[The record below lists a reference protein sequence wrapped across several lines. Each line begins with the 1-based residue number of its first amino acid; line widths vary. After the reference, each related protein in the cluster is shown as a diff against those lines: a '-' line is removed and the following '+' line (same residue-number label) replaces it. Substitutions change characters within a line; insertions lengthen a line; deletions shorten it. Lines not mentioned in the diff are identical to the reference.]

1 MTNILKISKIATYLL
16 LTLFLLS
23 SLIYL
28 FFPDLYVSYR
38 TGYSIENIVGYRNGE
53 LERGLVCKEFE
64 FFPREVSRVSG
75 EIFLFSL
82 ITFILSFISVIVYK
96 ILLITKK
103 AQSKNTLR
111 NFLIL
116 SVLFLMFLAV
126 FTSDYNYRYT
136 LTCEQFQE
144 TCDRLRENPENFGRG
159 SIEEFHA
166 RGEFL
171 YCD

>member
-1 MTNILKISKIATYLL
+1 MINILKISKIITYLL

-38 TGYSIENIVGYRNGE
+38 TGYSVENIIGYRNGE
-53 LERGLVCKEFE
+53 IERGLVCKEFE
-64 FFPREVSRVSG
+64 FFPHEVLRTSN

-96 ILLITKK
+96 LLLITKK

-116 SVLFLMFLAV
+116 SVLFLIFLAV
-126 FTSDYNYRYT
+126 FTSDYNYKYI
-136 LTCEQFQE
+136 LTCEQF
-144 TCDRLRENPENFGRG
+144 
-159 SIEEFHA
+159 
-166 RGEFL
+166 
-171 YCD
+171 